1 MRGGSGL
8 LILQFPDGFGELF
21 KRSVN
26 LSGFVGNGVG
36 ERLQIFLGGHLHDT
50 QTNKHQETKPGDADS
65 DANKHE
71 ATINNSIHI
80 LTFLI
85 ETEI

>member
-1 MRGGSGL
+1 MNRVFGGL
-8 LILQFPDGFGELF
+8 LLLGFPDGLGELL

-26 LSGFVGNGVG
+26 LPGFVGNGVG
-36 ERLQIFLGGHLHDT
+36 ERLQIFLGGHLQDT
-50 QTNKHQETKPGDADS
+50 QTYKY
-65 DANKHE
+65 HE
-71 ATINNSIHI
+71 IYPDNTENGVAGKYKGFIHI